1 MPVCYNEKGAE
12 VFNLGTGTGY
22 SVLDMVKAFERVN
35 GVPVPYK
42 IGPRRPGDIAACY
55 ADPAKAKEKLGWVAV
70 HGLDDMVRDAW
81 NWQSQN
87 PTGY

>member
-1 MPVCYNEKGAE
+1 MLFSQNARVAYIGDSITHTAPTTNYIQEYYWKHLKDRHVK

-42 IGPRRPGDIAACY
+42 IGPRRGDAA
-55 ADPAKAKEKLGWVAV
+55 ELAV
-70 HGLDDMVRDAW
+70 IELV
-81 NWQSQN
+81 
-87 PTGY
+87 